1 MSTSPVTTAPM
12 NAINWPRM
20 LVCGLLAGVVWI
32 ILGTIV
38 TAVLARD
45 FIALPHNRLASPT
58 PAFVVLNIAAN
69 LLTGVSM
76 LWLYAAIRPR
86 YGPGVRTA
94 AIAAFASWF
103 IVGIEDAI
111 WCTFELFP
119 ARTIIPL
126 IFGTLPALIIATLI
140 GAKFYKE

>member
-1 MSTSPVTTAPM
+1 MSTSAVTTAPT
-12 NAINWPRM
+12 NKINWRRV
-20 LVCGLLAGVVWI
+20 LGCGLLAGVVWI

-45 FIALPHNRLASPT
+45 FIALPNNRLGAPT
-58 PAFVVLNIAAN
+58 PGFIVLNIVFD
-69 LLTGVSM
+69 LLTGISI

-86 YGPGVRTA
+86 YGAGAKTA
-94 AIAAFASWF
+94 TIAAFASWF
-103 IVGIEDAI
+103 IVSLEDAI
-111 WCTFELFP
+111 WCSFELFP

-126 IFGTLPALIIATLI
+126 LFGTLPALIIATLV